1 MPCICGFSSSGSAPP
16 CQGGGS
22 EFEPR
27 KPLQKR
33 THICL
38 RQVWV
43 LFNLIRPIG
52 RDKSRFRGMK
62 SLRDEIRLR
71 REIRTDFISSAKQ
84 ISSERSEESFPH
96 KIATGEK
103 CALAITGWDAT
114 NLCKPSRR
122 HQGAALRNPSSF
134 FNIQLKIPRQNRS
147 PFSSRDEYIICFTH
161 RHTLHGTTRL
171 TRGFRYIKKDRP
183 QAVFFW

>member
-1 MPCICGFSSSGSAPP
+1 MTEGNP
-16 CQGGGS
+16 
-22 EFEPR
+22 
-27 KPLQKR
+27 
-33 THICL
+33 
-38 RQVWV
+38 
-43 LFNLIRPIG
+43 
-52 RDKSRFRGMK
+52 
-62 SLRDEIRLR
+62 LRDSR
-71 REIRTDFISSAKQ
+71 RHVIPSVC
-84 ISSERSEESFPH
+84 EESFPH

-161 RHTLHGTTRL
+161 RHYLHGTTRL
-171 TRGFRYIKKDRP
+171 TRGFRYTKNNRRLCDGCSVFRFFLQDVFTFEYEKSMLNKRRWFAPTAVKLYRQTASSVANAVLRLKKKIIAAMTSNATDKVL
-183 QAVFFW
+183 A